1 MNFENLIITFP
12 ISGVETFIFIPPL
25 VAFVISFFTSMAGI
39 SGAFLILP
47 FQVSL
52 LGFTT
57 PSVNSTNFL
66 YNVVGTPAGVFRYT
80 FEKRMVWPIAA
91 IIVISSMPGVLLGY
105 FIRIRY
111 LPDPKTFKFFIGLL
125 LLFIGIR
132 IVKDLF
138 SRNSE
143 NNIHKKKGFIVTRI
157 SYSLKRVEFD
167 FIGEKIAFSIPALAC
182 FSAGVGIISGI
193 YGIGGGAILAPFCV
207 SVLGI
212 PIYTVAGAILFANFF
227 TSLSG
232 MIFYST
238 IPLNNGLTSPPDW
251 LLGVLFGI
259 GGIAGM
265 YSGAK
270 CQKYIPEKIVKLIMV
285 FIVLTVSTKY
295 ILKYFT

>member
-1 MNFENLIITFP
+1 MNLENFLITFP
-12 ISGVETFIFIPPL
+12 ISGVETYLFIPPL

-47 FQVSL
+47 FQVSY
-52 LGFTT
+52 LGFIS
-57 PSVNSTNFL
+57 PSVSSTNFL
-66 YNVVGTPAGVFRYT
+66 YNVIGTPAGVFRYT

-105 FIRIRY
+105 FIRIKY

-132 IVKDLF
+132 IIKDLF
-138 SRNSE
+138 RKNDD
-143 NNIHKKKGFIVTRI
+143 NNTPKKKGFIVTRI
-157 SYSLKRVEFD
+157 SYTLKRVEFD
-167 FIGEKIAFSIPALAC
+167 FIGEKIAFSLPALAC

-193 YGIGGGAILAPFCV
+193 YGIGGGAILVPFCV
-207 SVLGI
+207 GVLGI

-238 IPLNNGLTSPPDW
+238 IPFNNGFTSPPDW
-251 LLGVLFGI
+251 LLGFLFGI
-259 GGIAGM
+259 GGVAGM
-265 YSGAK
+265 YLGAK
-270 CQKYIPEKIVKLIMV
+270 CQKYVPEKVVKLIMMFV
-285 FIVLTVSTKY
+285 ILTVSLKY
-295 ILKYFT
+295 IMKYFS